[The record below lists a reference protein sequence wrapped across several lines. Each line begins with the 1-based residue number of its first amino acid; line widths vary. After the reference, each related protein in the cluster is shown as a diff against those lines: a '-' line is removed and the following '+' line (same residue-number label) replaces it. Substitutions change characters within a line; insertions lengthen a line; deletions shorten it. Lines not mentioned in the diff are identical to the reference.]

1 MFPKKISIHRE
12 GHKIILATGLILLV
26 VNLLVAYTLH
36 TGEISVAIAAISSV
50 IFISFVSFFRIPHR
64 NFYVANNKI
73 IAPADGKVVVIEQ
86 VEENEYFKDK
96 RIQVSIFMS
105 PANVHVNRSP
115 VSGLVTYQK
124 YHPGKYLVAWHP
136 KSSEKN
142 ERNTVVIESESGV
155 EILIRQIAGKLARKI
170 RYYVE
175 EGDKIMQANE
185 FGFIKFGSRVDL
197 FLPIGTKINVDLKQ
211 KVKGGI
217 TVIGTLSDNDD

>member
-1 MFPKKISIHRE
+1 MRPRKISIHRE
-12 GHKIILATGLILLV
+12 GHGIIIATGFIALLINVPLAIITQSGVLAV
-26 VNLLVAYTLH
+26 LVAL
-36 TGEISVAIAAISSV
+36 ISTVIIIA
-50 IFISFVSFFRIPHR
+50 FVSFFRIPHR
-64 NFYVANNKI
+64 DFRIENNKI
-73 IAPADGKVVVIEQ
+73 IAPADGRVVVIEQ

-115 VSGLVTYQK
+115 VSGVVTYQK

-142 ERNTVVIESESGV
+142 ERNTVVIEDCDGI

-170 RYYVE
+170 RFYVS
-175 EGDKIMQANE
+175 EGDTIEQANE

-197 FLPIGTKINVDLKQ
+197 FLPVGTVIDVDLRQ

-217 TVIGTLSDNDD
+217 TVIGTLAKRPL

>member
-1 MFPKKISIHRE
+1 MPKKISIHRE
-12 GHKIILATGLILLV
+12 GHKIIIVTGIILILINLPLAIYFKSAALSV
-26 VNLLVAYTLH
+26 VVALLST
-36 TGEISVAIAAISSV
+36 
-50 IFISFVSFFRIPHR
+50 FVLLAFTSFFRIPHR
-64 NFYVANNKI
+64 VHSLHDNKI
-73 IAPADGKVVVIEQ
+73 IAPADGRVVVIEQ
-86 VEENEYFKDK
+86 VQETEYFKDK

-115 VSGLVTYQK
+115 ISGVVKYQK

-142 ERNTVVIESESGV
+142 ERNTVVIENEGI

-175 EGDKIMQANE
+175 EGDEVNQTSE

-197 FLPIGTKINVDLKQ
+197 FLPIGTKIDVDLKQ
-211 KVKGGI
+211 KVRGGV
-217 TVIGTLSDNDD
+217 TVIGTLPESS

>member
-12 GHKIILATGLILLV
+12 GHKIILATGLILLL

-36 TGEISVAIAAISSV
+36 NGEISVAIAAISSV

-197 FLPIGTKINVDLKQ
+197 FLPVGTKINVDLKQ